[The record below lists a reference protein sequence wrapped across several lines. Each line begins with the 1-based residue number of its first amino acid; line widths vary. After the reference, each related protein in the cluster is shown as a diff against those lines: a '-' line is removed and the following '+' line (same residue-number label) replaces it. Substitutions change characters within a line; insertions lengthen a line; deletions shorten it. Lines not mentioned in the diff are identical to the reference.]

1 MIDLSPLYIL
11 LGRLLPFDCLQAR
24 FMQQALVGLVLIAPM
39 SAAMGVQVVN
49 FRMAFFADAISH
61 SAFAG
66 VALGLIFTVSPQW
79 TMPIFGLVVGL
90 AIMALQRRSTLSTD
104 TVIGVVFAGVMAF
117 GLAIVSRDASVARDL
132 QRFLYGDILTIGD
145 AGILTLAALFV
156 AVMIFQAWGYNRLLY
171 VGLNATVAQTHG
183 IRVAGYQFAFAGLV
197 ALVVM
202 LSIWA
207 VGVLLV
213 TALLIVP
220 AAAARNLARSAGAM
234 FWWAI
239 LVSTTSAVAGLVISA
254 QIWARTAT
262 GPTIVLCGF
271 AWFLVS
277 QAVAMNRRRT
287 ARRAFAYPREATIA
301 QWRRLTAAICGR

>member
-1 MIDLSPLYIL
+1 MFDFSILYDYV
-11 LGRLLPFDCLQAR
+11 GRLLPFDGLKAR
-24 FMQQALVGLVLIAPM
+24 FMQQALVGLLLIAPM
-39 SAAMGVQVVN
+39 TAAMGVQVIN

-66 VALGLIFTVSPQW
+66 VALGLIFAVSPQW
-79 TMPIFGLVVGL
+79 TMPLFGLFVGL
-90 AIMALQRRSTLSTD
+90 AIMAMQRRSALSTD

-117 GLAIVSRDASVARDL
+117 GLAIVSRDANVARDL

-145 AGILTLAALFV
+145 AGILTLAALLIV
-156 AVMIFQAWGYNRLLY
+156 VMIFQAWSYNRLLY
-171 VGLNATVAQTHG
+171 IGLNPAVAQAHG
-183 IRVAGYQFAFAGLV
+183 VRVADYQFAFAGLL

-220 AAAARNLARSAGAM
+220 AAAARNLARCAGAM

-239 LVSTTSAVAGLVISA
+239 LISATSAVTGLLISA
-254 QIWARTAT
+254 QDWARTAT
-262 GPTIVLCGF
+262 GPTVVLCGF
-271 AWFLVS
+271 VWFMVS
-277 QAVAMNRRRT
+277 QVVTMVRRRG
-287 ARRAFAYPREATIA
+287 AP
-301 QWRRLTAAICGR
+301 